1 MPRILDTTYRV
12 QELTAAVSRLVTRD
26 GVEAL
31 SLRRIAAEADL
42 SPSTVLHHL
51 GGRERLM
58 QLMCVR
64 AWAGVRATSDF
75 GGRGRGDGP
84 LATLLPDGEE
94 GRRAV
99 RVWLALCELARADD
113 ALAAAVAQARTQE
126 RHWIRHLTGL
136 DDEVALDVLHGLVDG
151 LRVALCDRQDP
162 CSPQRAVDAL
172 GWATIALL
180 RQHGPVR
187 EPRRPAAPGQADYP
201 GPGPTDRRS
210 RDPGPGDLG
219 PGGPGPSDL
228 GPSDPE
234 PSGPGPGDL
243 GPSDPEPSGP
253 RPSGPGPGDPEPSG
267 Q

>member
-12 QELTAAVSRLVTRD
+12 EELAAAVSRLVTRD

-64 AWAGVRATSDF
+64 AWAGVRATSDL

-84 LATLLPDGEE
+84 LATLLPHGEE
-94 GRRAV
+94 GHRAV

-136 DDEVALDVLHGLVDG
+136 DDEVALDVLQGLVDG
-151 LRVALCDRQDP
+151 LRVALCDRQEP
-162 CSPQRAVDAL
+162 WSPQRALDAL

-187 EPRRPAAPGQADYP
+187 EPRRPAAPGQADNS

-210 RDPGPGDLG
+210 HDSGPSDPGPSG
-219 PGGPGPSDL
+219 PGPSGPGPSGPGPSGPGPSGPGPSD
-228 GPSDPE
+228 S
-234 PSGPGPGDL
+234 
-243 GPSDPEPSGP
+243 
-253 RPSGPGPGDPEPSG
+253 EPSG